1 MRITYAA
8 TDPVALFN
16 TDCRHEVFMVGNDK
30 DIPSYK
36 KSLEVNVIRTGC
48 C

>member
-8 TDPVALFN
+8 TDPVAVFN
-16 TDCRHEVFMVGNDK
+16 TDCRREVIMVGNDK

-36 KSLEVNVIRTGC
+36 ESLEVNVIRTGC